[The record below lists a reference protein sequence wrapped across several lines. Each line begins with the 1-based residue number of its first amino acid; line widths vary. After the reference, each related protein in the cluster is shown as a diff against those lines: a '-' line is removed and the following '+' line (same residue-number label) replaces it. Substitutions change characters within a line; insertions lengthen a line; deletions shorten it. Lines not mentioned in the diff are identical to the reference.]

1 MDLLFVAFDVA
12 LAALAVRSMVV
23 LGARAP
29 WTSLGWFWTLA
40 YCVPAAIRFSGLI
53 TSRALTVVADVALVF
68 LIVAF
73 VVAGVR
79 DEPQAEPWWWP
90 VGVGL
95 TRAQKRR

>member
-12 LAALAVRSMVV
+12 VAALAVRSMAV
-23 LGARAP
+23 LGAQAP
-29 WTSLGWFWTLA
+29 WTSLGWFWTLG
-40 YCVPAAIRFSGLI
+40 YCVPAAIRFAGLS
-53 TSRALTVVADVALVF
+53 TSHTLIVAANVALVF

-90 VGVGL
+90 AGVGL